1 MNNDDKAYQDLYVR
15 MKRLM
20 SMNAR
25 ENAQEVNGLR
35 ARLVILRQSGKVS
48 KKVIELAPYLPWR

>member
-1 MNNDDKAYQDLYVR
+1 MSKDDKAYQDLYVR

-35 ARLVILRQSGKVS
+35 ARLVIMRQSGKVS

>member
-1 MNNDDKAYQDLYVR
+1 MNKDDKAYQDLYVR

-20 SMNAR
+20 SLNAR
-25 ENAQEVNGLR
+25 ENAQEINGLR